1 MHPTD
6 LTVAAVIE
14 RDDKFLLV
22 EEYAMGRRVVTQPG
36 GHIEGDESPEQAV
49 EREVLEES
57 GVTVECRDMIGVYLW
72 IHPQTRQQFLRIVF
86 AAQYVDYDESAAL
99 DGGILG
105 SRWMT
110 FDDIQASRS
119 RRLRFAGA
127 APTVSPR
134 WAWNRRSNG
143 DSYSLRQAS
152 HSGKSAIDVLG
163 RSYGIAV
170 MIVYRGPHCV
180 QLMNG

>member
-36 GHIEGDESPEQAV
+36 GHIEADESPEQAV

-86 AAQYVDYDESAAL
+86 AAQYLDYDESAAL

-119 RRLRFAGA
+119 ILRTPAVLRCVEDYRSGRR
-127 APTVSPR
+127 
-134 WAWNRRSNG
+134 
-143 DSYSLRQAS
+143 AS
-152 HSGKSAIDVLG
+152 DALLTGMLPLQNNVHRIIASADLV
-163 RSYGIAV
+163 
-170 MIVYRGPHCV
+170 
-180 QLMNG
+180 